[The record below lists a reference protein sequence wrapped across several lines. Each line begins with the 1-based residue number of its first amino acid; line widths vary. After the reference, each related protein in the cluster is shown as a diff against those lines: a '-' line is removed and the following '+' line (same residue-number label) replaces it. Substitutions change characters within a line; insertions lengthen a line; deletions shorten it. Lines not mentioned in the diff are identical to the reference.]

1 MRTIPHPGP
10 PAHTRADILPCEAV
24 SLRLTL
30 RAGLPLTEAIVT
42 AFAAQGFA
50 YGYLRL
56 EGVALAP
63 LAYVMPAPA
72 PGDGH
77 AAWYSATYTQP
88 QARIATGG
96 AHLGLREG
104 RAFLH
109 CHALMTT
116 GEMGHVL
123 CDDSRL
129 AADVSLQAWGLRGAG
144 LVAQEDHETH
154 FTLFRPTSLAQPLR
168 ANAWLATLRPNQDI
182 CAALQALARAHQIT
196 HARVEGIGSLVGTQF
211 ADSPAIASYATEIFL
226 TEATLSPSGARIKLA
241 SVGFDGLAR
250 QGALRAGEN
259 AVCVTA
265 ELLILPD

>member
-10 PAHTRADILPCEAV
+10 PAPARADILPCEAV

-77 AAWYSATYTQP
+77 AAWYSATHTQP

-109 CHALMTT
+109 CHALIAS

-123 CDDSRL
+123 CDDSRG
-129 AADVSLQAWGLRGAG
+129 AEDVSVQAWGLRGAG
-144 LVAQEDHETH
+144 LVAQEDSETQ
-154 FTLFRPTSLAQPLR
+154 FTLFRPAPLGQPAR
-168 ANAWLATLRPNQDI
+168 TTAWLVTLRPNQDI
-182 CAALQALARAHQIT
+182 GAAVLALARAHQIT
-196 HARVEGIGSLVGTQF
+196 HARVDVIGSLVGREF
-211 ADSPAIASYATEIFL
+211 ADS
-226 TEATLSPSGARIKLA
+226 
-241 SVGFDGLAR
+241 
-250 QGALRAGEN
+250 
-259 AVCVTA
+259 
-265 ELLILPD
+265 